1 MSEQL
6 FIMEG
11 NGGVSIYNG
20 NYSEYRISLD
30 MAKDNPAPKPKAKE
44 EASASSSTKKLT
56 FKEQKELDEIEE
68 TVAEKENE
76 IEDLTKTLTAIDSA
90 DYKKIQEM
98 AALIEKENIALEK
111 IMERWVELSEKTS
124 S

>member
-1 MSEQL
+1 
-6 FIMEG
+6 MEG

-30 MAKDNPAPKPKAKE
+30 NGKDNPAPKKTVIE
-44 EASASSSTKKLT
+44 EDKNNTVPKKLS

-76 IEDLTKTLTAIDSA
+76 IEDLTKLLNAIDA
-90 DYKKIQEM
+90 TDYVRIQE
-98 AALIEKENIALEK
+98 ASEGIAKLNKELES
-111 IMERWVELSEKTS
+111 IMERWVELSDKTN
-124 S
+124 